1 MMSFVF
7 DRLGSACRRLWA
19 SSVCCRPVPSAAGLI
34 LVALLLG
41 LPAGAPQT
49 QADEL
54 NVLPHRAAYELRLAP
69 GGSRDF
75 AGVTGELAFEW
86 ANSCDGWSVT
96 QRSRMSFEYRSGQ
109 VLELGWSLTS
119 WEAKDGLSYRFQ
131 LKNYENGE
139 VVEEFR
145 GEAETDSEGAGLATY
160 SKPDRLQVELPA
172 GTFFPT
178 VHSLKLIEAA
188 EAGEDALWAM
198 LFDGTSEMNV
208 YDVNALIMPRA
219 DSVPLAEVL
228 DASLFEGLKSW
239 RVDLAFYDHG
249 SQASEPTH
257 EQSIWLWE
265 NGIVDRMTL
274 DYGDFQI
281 LGTLNRF
288 ELLPE
293 PVC

>member
-7 DRLGSACRRLWA
+7 DRLRSACRRPGV
-19 SSVCCRPVPSAAGLI
+19 SVAGLV
-34 LVALLLG
+34 LVATFAA
-41 LPAGAPQT
+41 LPAGAPPSR
-49 QADEL
+49 ADEVD
-54 NVLPHRAAYELRLAP
+54 VLPHRAAYELRLAP

-119 WEAKDGLSYRFQ
+119 WEAKDGRSYRFQ

-145 GEAETDSEGAGLATY
+145 GEAAIDSEGAGVATY
-160 SKPDRLQVELPA
+160 SKPDRLELELPA

-178 VHSLKLIEAA
+178 VHSLKVIEAA
-188 EAGEDALWAM
+188 RSGEDALWAM

-208 YDVNALIMPRA
+208 YDVNALIMLRA
-219 DSVPLAEVL
+219 DDLPIADVL
-228 DASLFEGLKSW
+228 DPSLFEGLRSW
-239 RVDLAFYDHG
+239 RVDLAFYNHG
-249 SQASEPTH
+249 SQESEPTH
-257 EQSIWLWE
+257 QQSIWLWE

-281 LGTLNRF
+281 LGALNRF

>member
-7 DRLGSACRRLWA
+7 DRLRSACRR
-19 SSVCCRPVPSAAGLI
+19 PGMSAAGLV
-34 LVALLLG
+34 LVAILAT
-41 LPAGAPQT
+41 LPVGARPS
-49 QADEL
+49 QADESD
-54 NVLPHRAAYELRLAP
+54 VLPHRAAYELRLAP
-69 GGSRDF
+69 GGARDF

-119 WEAKDGLSYRFQ
+119 WESKDGRSYRFQ

-145 GEAETDSEGAGLATY
+145 GEAEIDSEGAGFATY
-160 SKPDRLQVELPA
+160 SKPDRLQLELPA

-188 EAGEDALWAM
+188 QAGEDALWAM

-208 YDVNALIMPRA
+208 YDVNALILPRS
-219 DSVPLAEVL
+219 DSVSISDAL
-228 DASLFEGLKSW
+228 DPSMFEGLKSW
-239 RVDLAFYDHG
+239 RLDLAFYDHD
-249 SQASEPTH
+249 SQESEPTH

-281 LGTLNRF
+281 IGTLNRF

>member
-7 DRLGSACRRLWA
+7 DRLGSACRRL
-19 SSVCCRPVPSAAGLI
+19 RPQAVGLI
-34 LVALLLG
+34 LVASMATV
-41 LPAGAPQT
+41 PVGAPALH
-49 QADEL
+49 ADEID
-54 NVLPHRAAYELRLAP
+54 VLPHRAAYELRLAP
-69 GGSRDF
+69 GGARDF
-75 AGVTGELAFEW
+75 AGVAGEFAFEW

-119 WEAKDGLSYRFQ
+119 WEAKDGRSYRFQ

-145 GEAETDSEGAGLATY
+145 GEAELDGEGAGFANY
-160 SKPDRLQVELPA
+160 SKPDRLQLELPA
-172 GTFFPT
+172 PTLFPT

-188 EAGEDALWAM
+188 RAGQDTLWAM

-208 YDVNALIMPRA
+208 YEVNALILPRA
-219 DSVPLAEVL
+219 ADLALAEAVDPAL
-228 DASLFEGLKSW
+228 IDGLKSW

-249 SQASEPTH
+249 SQDSEPTH
-257 EQSIWLWE
+257 EQSVWLWE

-274 DYGDFQI
+274 DYGDFKI